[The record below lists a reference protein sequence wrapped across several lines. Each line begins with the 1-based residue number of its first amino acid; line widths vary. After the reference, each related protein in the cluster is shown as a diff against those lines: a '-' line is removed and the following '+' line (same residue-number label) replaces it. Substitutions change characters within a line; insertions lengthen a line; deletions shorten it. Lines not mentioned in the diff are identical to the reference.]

1 MRELH
6 VISIASQLAVEKSVV
21 KMLMKVVKGMAQ
33 RRFEREALRSAY
45 RTWRAKAKRLRERA
59 LLQGA
64 FRLLLKITTRK
75 IAVLWE
81 NWAWEA
87 GHARA
92 LARKCWVFAI
102 GRTWHQSQSIASE
115 DSRREIRQDVGGRAG
130 QARISNLR
138 RLQRHLAAWWLEACR
153 DEARDSWRR
162 WLVSRGTKHRVI
174 RAWRNTAVSPSETI
188 NDARRIVYSALIRRH
203 PSVTSFA
210 QIEARCVRKSAL
222 NRLVWRQH
230 YENMTLQRY
239 VVLEWYAQA
248 KAEEARIRQQAEE
261 EEAIAKRRQAA
272 AEAQTKR
279 EMQMEL
285 RASTRAIHI
294 SLHRNR
300 PKHFDAWSEWVRQ
313 RQIERQLELRARRRV
328 LQVLMHRTMPC
339 YLGAWTEWVE
349 GRRAERQLELRARRR
364 MLQVL
369 MHRTMPCYLGAWTE
383 WVEGRRADRQLEVR
397 ARRRSHHRKQHVY
410 LAVWMEWVRE
420 IRILDQKA
428 RYTS

>member
-115 DSRREIRQDVGGRAG
+115 DSRCQIGQDVGVRAR

-153 DEARDSWRR
+153 DEARDSWRL
-162 WLVSRGTKHRVI
+162 WLVSRGNKHRVL
-174 RAWRNTAVSPSETI
+174 RAWLNTAVSPSETI
-188 NDARRIVYSALIRRH
+188 NNARLIVYSTLTRIP
-203 PSVTSFA
+203 PSVTSLA
-210 QIEARCVRKSAL
+210 QNEARCVRKSAL
-222 NRLVWRQH
+222 NRLGWRQH
-230 YENMTLQRY
+230 RENMTLQRY
-239 VVLEWYAQA
+239 VFLEWYAHT

-261 EEAIAKRRQAA
+261 EEAIAKCQQAA

-279 EMQMEL
+279 EMRMEL
-285 RASTRAIHI
+285 RANARAIHI
-294 SLHRNR
+294 SMHRNR
-300 PKHFDAWSEWVRQ
+300 PKIFGAWTAWIRQ
-313 RQIERQLELRARRRV
+313 RQKERQLELRARRRV
-328 LQVLMHRTMPC
+328 ARLLMHRTMPC

-349 GRRAERQLELRARRR
+349 GRRVERQLELRARRR
-364 MLQVL
+364 
-369 MHRTMPCYLGAWTE
+369 
-383 WVEGRRADRQLEVR
+383 
-397 ARRRSHHRKQHVY
+397 SHHRKRHVY
-410 LAVWMEWVRE
+410 FALWIGLVRDS
-420 IRILDQKA
+420 RILDEKA
-428 RYTS
+428 RYTRCVMD